1 MILKAL
7 TFDIIGTVFD
17 AYDGLA
23 QGVGPLNAKYGLN
36 VQGSSFASGSLAG
49 YSAGVGRFLSGQ
61 GWTPPDTVLQDATAG
76 LLPIQQ
82 LGPKAPQAIQ
92 DFFDLWRALPP
103 WPDVAGPGCR
113 RCINTTP
120 WRAIIRGVLFAAPL
134 PRLHVF
140 WRPWRGDR
148 RRRGPWSARPCAVL
162 FARASMMRVSM
173 MRVSRRS

>member
-1 MILKAL
+1 LSLAL

-49 YSAGVGRFLSGQ
+49 YAAGVGRFMSGQ
-61 GWTPPDTVLQDATAG
+61 GWTPPDTILQDATAG

-92 DFFDLWRALPP
+92 DFLRSLARAASL
-103 WPDVAGPGCR
+103 AGCR
-113 RCINTTP
+113 GRD
-120 WRAIIRGVLFAAPL
+120 AGAA
-134 PRLHVF
+134 
-140 WRPWRGDR
+140 
-148 RRRGPWSARPCAVL
+148 
-162 FARASMMRVSM
+162 
-173 MRVSRRS
+173 

>member
-49 YSAGVGRFLSGQ
+49 YAAGVGRFMSGQ
-61 GWTPPDTVLQDATAG
+61 GWTPPDTILQDATAG

-82 LGPKAPQAIQ
+82 LGPKAPKQSRISSIFGARC
-92 DFFDLWRALPP
+92 LLGRMSR
-103 WPDVAGPGCR
+103 PGCR

-120 WRAIIRGVLFAAPL
+120 WQCCPI
-134 PRLHVF
+134 
-140 WRPWRGDR
+140 
-148 RRRGPWSARPCAVL
+148 
-162 FARASMMRVSM
+162 
-173 MRVSRRS
+173 

>member
-49 YSAGVGRFLSGQ
+49 YVAGVGRFLSGQ
-61 GWTPPDTVLQDATAG
+61 GWTPPDTILQDATAG

-82 LGPKAPQAIQ
+82 LGPK
-92 DFFDLWRALPP
+92 
-103 WPDVAGPGCR
+103 V
-113 RCINTTP
+113 TTTS
-120 WRAIIRGVLFAAPL
+120 RSGSLASAASVPTL
-134 PRLHVF
+134 N
-140 WRPWRGDR
+140 WRPITHAA
-148 RRRGPWSARPCAVL
+148 SALSRA
-162 FARASMMRVSM
+162 ARARLIF
-173 MRVSRRS
+173 SRMTSPFAVHL

>member
-49 YSAGVGRFLSGQ
+49 YAAGVGRFMSGQ
-61 GWTPPDTVLQDATAG
+61 GWTPPDTILQDATAG

-103 WPDVAGPGCR
+103 GRMSRPGCR

-120 WRAIIRGVLFAAPL
+120 WQCCPI
-134 PRLHVF
+134 
-140 WRPWRGDR
+140 
-148 RRRGPWSARPCAVL
+148 
-162 FARASMMRVSM
+162 
-173 MRVSRRS
+173 